1 MKNETKSEPKH
12 EPKTEPLLGSVGG
25 RRELSWRERRAL
37 GLTFLNLLATA
48 RELKVAG
55 EIDSSTLSSDMAAAI
70 AMRMEQKSPSTFAAL
85 GPVDWDAII
94 AFIERLIPLIA
105 KLIELF
111 AKK

>member
-1 MKNETKSEPKH
+1 MFGSFWKVDDEVPVPVPNSAKPKEPIMKNETKNKPKH

-70 AMRMEQKSPSTFAAL
+70 RVRM
-85 GPVDWDAII
+85 GP
-94 AFIERLIPLIA
+94 
-105 KLIELF
+105 K
-111 AKK
+111 